1 MVSPCISK
9 VRIKEQPFKHKKK
22 GLSAKRKRRV
32 GDEDEAEEEKQREEK
47 RAGGDSSGEEA
58 EMEAEPAE
66 DPLASLTQQQLTEA
80 LVEMLLPGETVAAGL
95 RRLGGLAGRK
105 KGKLRGANGGGE
117 EPVVQRDA
125 EKLDRLTAL
134 ADRLVASG
142 MFEIYQQTCEKLAYL
157 LKSQKLSSKK
167 LKGGGGEEDDDE
179 EADELDMFGDKFDES
194 HGGKGQEGGEDGEEA
209 GSRHFFDL
217 QTILIDTHL
226 LMYFLDL

>member
-1 MVSPCISK
+1 M
-9 VRIKEQPFKHKKK
+9 
-22 GLSAKRKRRV
+22 

-47 RAGGDSSGEEA
+47 RADGDSGEEA

-66 DPLASLTQQQLTEA
+66 DPLASLTQRQLTEA

-105 KGKLRGANGGGE
+105 KGKLRVADGGGGGAGGE
-117 EPVVQRDA
+117 EPVAQRDT

-167 LKGGGGEEDDDE
+167 LKGGEEE
-179 EADELDMFGDKFDES
+179 EDELDMFGDKFDES
-194 HGGKGQEGGEDGEEA
+194 HGEKAQEGGEDGEEA
-209 GSRHFFDL
+209 GSRHNRLFMCYYYYYYYYVRHIYQCIYNICDVCFADVC
-217 QTILIDTHL
+217 ISRR
-226 LMYFLDL
+226 FVVF